1 MRPTSLAA
9 LFFLAAASAR
19 AGTLT
24 GSART
29 ADGRPLPHVVI
40 VARGAAGTASVV
52 TGPEGRF
59 RVELP
64 AGEYALEVDT
74 PGLVRAS
81 GATVAVADG
90 ETAAELVLGPAPVR
104 EHVVVAATRSEAL
117 ASTLGVSSDVMD
129 GDRVLAQEPT
139 DLLHVLQQVP
149 GVSVARTGGVGAQ
162 GSVFLRGGVSN
173 FARVLVDG
181 APANE
186 PGGAFDFGALA
197 VLEVDR
203 IEVVRGAASSLYGTD
218 ALAGV
223 LHLVTRR
230 AAPGRRPDLSLEAE
244 GGSFDWMR
252 YRAGTSGRSGRFD
265 WNLGASRV
273 TTDNEQPNNEY
284 EQTAGAASLGAELGA
299 TSLRLAFRGETSR
312 VGTPGQTAFARPD
325 LDAYYERDVTVL
337 SLEAARTSGDRVLH
351 RLRAGH
357 ARADQPSFNPEDS
370 GPYTPAYG
378 DLVGPFEL
386 FDFPSEN
393 GFGNLTAR
401 ASLGYQAEV
410 RAGRR
415 HLLTAGADVEH
426 ETGRLGAIGGPDE
439 IEPRRT
445 NFGAYLQDRVVL
457 GASVFATVGGRVEHN
472 DSYGT
477 RAVPRGA
484 IAWRVR
490 GGDDAT
496 TLRASAGAG
505 IKEPSFFESFGVSF
519 FAEGNPDLRP
529 ERSRTFDLGVEQRLF
544 GSRLR
549 ARATAFHH
557 QYLDQI
563 AFQVVDFETFQGTYV
578 NLGESRARGVEAS
591 VEAAPVPDV
600 TLSAQYTFTDGVV
613 ETSTSDF
620 DPVYAEGEALLR
632 RPRHQGALFAHA
644 RRGRVGAGVTLVL
657 VGERVDSDF
666 LGLGLTR
673 NDGYARL
680 DARAQ
685 VRVGYGLEAFVAG
698 ENLLDAEYQEVL
710 GYPALGR
717 SVRAGLRFRAS
728 ER

>member
-1 MRPTSLAA
+1 M
-9 LFFLAAASAR
+9 
-19 AGTLT
+19 
-24 GSART
+24 
-29 ADGRPLPHVVI
+29 VI
-40 VARGAAGTASVV
+40 VARGPAGDTSVV
-52 TGPEGRF
+52 TGPEGRY

-64 AGEYALEVDT
+64 PGEYVLGVDA
-74 PGLVRAS
+74 PGLVLAS
-81 GATVAVADG
+81 GAAVTLTEAGATAD
-90 ETAAELVLGPAPVR
+90 LVLGPAPVR
-104 EHVVVAATRSEAL
+104 EHVVVAATRSEAV

-129 GDRVLAQEPT
+129 GDRVAAQEPA

-230 AAPGRRPDLSLEAE
+230 AEPGQRPDLTLEAE

-252 YRAGTSGRSGRFD
+252 YRAGTSGRAGGFD

-284 EQTAGAASLGAELGA
+284 EQTAGAASLGAKLGA
-299 TSLRLAFRGETSR
+299 TTLRLAFRGESSR

-325 LDAYYERDVTVL
+325 LDAYYERDVTVV
-337 SLEAARTSGDRVLH
+337 SAEAVRAVGDRAVH

-357 ARADQPSFNPEDS
+357 ARTDQPSFNPEDS

-378 DLVGPFEL
+378 DLEGAFEL
-386 FDFPSEN
+386 FDVPSEN

-401 ASLGYQAEV
+401 LSAGYQAEV
-410 RAGRR
+410 RAGSR
-415 HLLTAGADVEH
+415 HLLTAGADVER
-426 ETGRLGAIGGPDE
+426 ETGRLGAIGGDDE
-439 IEPRRT
+439 IEPERT
-445 NFGAYLQDRVVL
+445 NYGVYVQDRVAL
-457 GASVFATVGGRVEHN
+457 GGTVFATLGGRVEFN

-519 FAEGNPDLRP
+519 YAEGNPDLDP
-529 ERSRTFDLGVEQRLF
+529 ERSRTYDVGVEQRLF

-557 QYLDQI
+557 EYLDQI
-563 AFQVVDFETFQGTYV
+563 AYQVVDFETFQGTYV
-578 NLGESRARGVEAS
+578 NLGRSRARGIEAD
-591 VEAAPVPDV
+591 VEAAPVPGV
-600 TLSAQYTFTDGVV
+600 TVAAQYTFTDGVV

-644 RRGRVGAGVTLVL
+644 RRGRFGAGATLVL
-657 VGERVDSDF
+657 VGSRVDSDF
-666 LGLGLTR
+666 LGLGLTE
-673 NDGYARL
+673 NEGYARL

-685 VRVGYGLEAFVAG
+685 VRLGHGLEAFVAG
-698 ENLLDAEYQEVL
+698 ENVTGAEYQEVL

-728 ER
+728 DR